1 LGVAVDRLL
10 SQIVSIFLS
19 VLQLWVPA
27 ALLYLTAPR
36 LAYAQA
42 DPFMDA
48 ARQGQSFGQGILPN
62 ASGLAGQDPNGN
74 IQLNWQGNTTTFDPK
89 QLFPDTKNTT
99 DPGAQGTYGSHAAVV
114 NQGHSE
120 VQAMGS
126 STSQTG
132 DAFRALQNSVNRAR
146 VDMSN
151 SYIWLQTDQALADA
165 LNNASNSNCEPV
177 TTVDPSNNNIHTPDY
192 RTCER
197 IIYPGETCRCQ
208 HDYQINL
215 IDTFGVSASCTTDDD
230 CHMGIDLKVPKIIS
244 VWGAH
249 GVSNPRVTTAPVN
262 FDEICSPASE
272 GINIIKSAIG
282 NNTYYY
288 GVEKTPTCE
297 NNLIAGVYVHN
308 TPGSHAWETVTASCQ
323 FKLYN
328 LVDKGWSCD
337 PGCEV
342 FLTNVDG
349 DNFVK
354 PHPNCTTQEVCE
366 DVLTGIDLNTGLP
379 IYEYQCHEETNCTNP
394 FSCTFGPSNN
404 CVTIA
409 GANICQDDLISANP
423 FASKSISNLCQE
435 VTIDIGP
442 NTFNDGQMGCWTDPQ
457 GVEHCPENPGD
468 LKDTCAVLEQNPACT
483 FVSQDCIKGA
493 KDPASGFCYAY
504 NLVFDCGWDIPAGGT
519 QTTMGYV
526 CNGMLKCMGESCI
539 QGQFD
544 PNNTGFAKAA
554 AALQMAQYAQQDL
567 DCSSA
572 GAAGCVLFQG
582 RQMECKKALGG
593 YIDCCT
599 EPEGVSL
606 VEYINL
612 LTVVNRLASVQ
623 WELDG
628 VFPSMFANNPL
639 NGVWSTL
646 SEGKDFFAELF
657 SSAWDNLISE
667 SLPDISFSSIT
678 DVVSQKLLNAA
689 YEFVDA
695 ISPELA
701 EMMFDTFGD
710 VGNFILSSQMQMLV
724 GLIQFA
730 MWIYTLYQLFDILV
744 HIIWQCTQVE
754 FELGAKR
761 QLKVCHYNG
770 SYCQGKI
777 LGICIEKRDSYCCY
791 NSPLARILQEQVR
804 KQPQVN
810 RPYGEADSP
819 DCSGLT
825 AVDLQVVNW
834 DLVDLSEWMG
844 LLMLAGKLPTQKEMS
859 IEGLTGAG
867 SPWNFEKTSEP
878 RPNLTERTL
887 ERLNFTSEDLE
898 QLRITKEL
906 MMWGVGQGQ

>member
-1 LGVAVDRLL
+1 LT
-10 SQIVSIFLS
+10 
-19 VLQLWVPA
+19 VLQVWVPA
-27 ALLYLTAPR
+27 ALLYLTAPQ
-36 LAYAQA
+36 LARAQA

-48 ARQGQSFGQGILPN
+48 ARQGQSFGQNILPN

-99 DPGAQGTYGSHAAVV
+99 DPGAKSSFGSHAGVI
-114 NQGHSE
+114 NQGQNE
-120 VQAMGS
+120 VQVMSGS
-126 STSQTG
+126 QSQTG
-132 DAFRALQNSVNRAR
+132 DAYRALQNSVNRAR

-151 SYIWLQTDQALADA
+151 SNMWLQTDQALADIFA
-165 LNNASNSNCEPV
+165 DAPNSNCQPV
-177 TTVDPSNNNIHTPDY
+177 TTVDPKTNYIHSPDY

-197 IIYPGETCRCQ
+197 IVFPGNTCKCR
-208 HDYQINL
+208 HDYVVKNL
-215 IDTFGVSASCTTDDD
+215 GQFTAGFYLGAYQSTISFTVNLQQGSCDNCASNGYNYNFTLNEPLPPDVCEN
-230 CHMGIDLKVPKIIS
+230 PNS
-244 VWGAH
+244 V
-249 GVSNPRVTTAPVN
+249 
-262 FDEICSPASE
+262 
-272 GINIIKSAIG
+272 IIKMATNSMQQFAAIVNMESG
-282 NNTYYY
+282 CTFKIDAHFSGTWDEFELGYYSITFY
-288 GVEKTPTCE
+288 I
-297 NNLIAGVYVHN
+297 LQII
-308 TPGSHAWETVTASCQ
+308 
-323 FKLYN
+323 
-328 LVDKGWSCD
+328 DRGWTCD

-342 FLTNVDG
+342 LLTNPDG
-349 DNFVK
+349 DSFI
-354 PHPNCTTQEVCE
+354 HPTS
-366 DVLTGIDLNTGLP
+366 
-379 IYEYQCHEETNCTNP
+379 
-394 FSCTFGPSNN
+394 FACTFGCNN
-404 CVTIA
+404 DCADIA
-409 GANICQDDLISANP
+409 GATICQADLTSANP
-423 FASKSISNLCQE
+423 FAAKAISNLCQE
-435 VTIDIGP
+435 VTINLDGT
-442 NTFNDGQMGCWTDPQ
+442 NLNSGQMNCWTDTQ
-457 GVEHCPENPGD
+457 GVQHCPENPGD

-493 KDPASGFCYAY
+493 KDPISGFCYAY
-504 NLVFDCGWDIPAGGT
+504 NVVFDCGLDIPASGT
-519 QTTMGYV
+519 QTTMAYI
-526 CNGMLKCMGESCI
+526 CNGVIKCMGESCI

-544 PNNTGFAKAA
+544 PNNTGFAKSA
-554 AALQMAQYAQQDL
+554 AALQMAQYAQQDMN
-567 DCSSA
+567 CGSA
-572 GAAGCVLFQG
+572 EALGCVLFQG
-582 RQMECKKALGG
+582 TFMECKKALGG

-612 LTVVNRLASVQ
+612 LTVVQRLGSIQ

-628 VFPSMFANNPL
+628 VFPAMFANNPL
-639 NGVWSTL
+639 NGVWTTL
-646 SEGKDFFAELF
+646 RSPYDFFKDLL
-657 SSAWDNLISE
+657 SSAWDNLIAE
-667 SLPDISFSSIT
+667 NLPDITMSGMQEVI
-678 DVVSQKLLNAA
+678 SQHLMEAA
-689 YEFVDA
+689 YEL
-695 ISPELA
+695 INSMSPELA
-701 EMMFDTFGD
+701 EAMFVTGFGD
-710 VGNFILSSQMQMLV
+710 VGTILLSESMQMLV
-724 GLIQFA
+724 GLVQFA

-744 HIIWQCTQVE
+744 HIIWQCTQEE